1 MLWLMAIEE
10 ESDKDSSDRVTIWS
24 CCVQLL
30 FTSCVFG
37 LCPQAVNIDWPPRI
51 DPVVEEDG
59 DAAAP
64 QKTVPV
70 VEQPESGDQ
79 QKQQGN
85 GHEATAATE
94 APP

>member
-1 MLWLMAIEE
+1 M
-10 ESDKDSSDRVTIWS
+10 
-24 CCVQLL
+24 
-30 FTSCVFG
+30 
-37 LCPQAVNIDWPPRI
+37 NIDWPPRI
-51 DPVVEEDG
+51 DPVVKEDG

-85 GHEATAATE
+85 SHEATAATE